1 VVELPTLRHRGGDV
15 ELLVEYFLAEA
26 CAGEGKRVGLAPAA
40 RRRLLTYAWPG
51 NVRQMRSVVRRV
63 VTLAADGHAIGAGEL
78 RLEETNVPTTL
89 LEELG
94 EAEKRR
100 VTEVLRQV
108 GGSRTEA
115 AKLLGVPRTTL
126 LNKIRRYG
134 LS

>member
-1 VVELPTLRHRGGDV
+1 
-15 ELLVEYFLAEA
+15 
-26 CAGEGKRVGLAPAA
+26 
-40 RRRLLTYAWPG
+40 
-51 NVRQMRSVVRRV
+51 MRSVVRRV